1 MRPSITCP
9 AVWPVSWGPL
19 SFVVDSAGSP
29 LYMVELA
36 ADRRLMTSVAGRSP
50 DNYFYGG
57 EEENVFAT
65 GPHWTVPGRVWA
77 RLSGLRLVYY
87 RVVAFD
93 HTLTVSAPSVTDDRL
108 DAVPI
113 VCFAADLPDLSDVRR

>member
-9 AVWPVSWGPL
+9 TVWPVRWGPL
-19 SFVVDSAGSP
+19 AFTVDPAGSP

-36 ADRRLMTSVAGRSP
+36 AERTIMASVAGRTP

-57 EEENVFAT
+57 EADNVFAT
-65 GPHWTVPGRVWA
+65 GPAWTVPRPVWA
-77 RLSGLRLVYY
+77 RLARLRLVYY

-93 HTLTVSAPSVTDDRL
+93 HTLTVSAPSVEDDDL

-113 VCFAADLPDLSDVRR
+113 VCFAGDDPSGPRR